1 MKSSTAPNAGFWSW
15 LRNSPSRP
23 NDLPINPLL
32 TLRLEPFG
40 REHCGK
46 TALQSCLSRGPL
58 LGAQDSGLELTAADP
73 RVLNQWVRQAL
84 ERYRDLQVRGL
95 TSTPTPAIT
104 EYVLCEAD
112 EPRATLQWKDG
123 VGQLLSHPT
132 PDSPE
137 DIQVRWSEMID
148 QLSQADILAALVN
161 CPPAGACADLA
172 RFEQELQLQA
182 AYLREALKRRPAARP
197 AALAVVINK
206 IDPCFASAKEAREAL
221 TDERLR
227 TALARLV
234 RLAEGST
241 KVGMAAIIPVSAFGF
256 GTTVSAAASG
266 TGRDAVPASKGASPL
281 SEGETEWLL
290 KPDTTPQPFNLTGLV
305 WWCLMAGLLL
315 QPADERQE
323 ELARLARMLAG
334 DLESMDAWI
343 VPLRC
348 KESPTV

>member
-1 MKSSTAPNAGFWSW
+1 MKPTTAPNPGFWNW
-15 LRNSPSRP
+15 LRTTPGRPGELPGSP
-23 NDLPINPLL
+23 LV
-32 TLRLEPFG
+32 TLRLEPFC
-40 REHCGK
+40 REHGGK

-95 TSTPTPAIT
+95 TSTPTPAVT

-137 DIQVRWSEMID
+137 DVQVRWSEMID
-148 QLSQADILAALVN
+148 HLAQADILAALVN
-161 CPPAGACADLA
+161 CPPAGASADLA

-197 AALAVVINK
+197 AALALVINK
-206 IDPCFASAKEAREAL
+206 IDTCFASAREARDAL

-256 GTTVSAAASG
+256 GTTVSAAASSN
-266 TGRDAVPASKGASPL
+266 GRDPVSTTRGASPL

-290 KPDTTPQPFNLTGLV
+290 KPDTTPQPFNLTGMV

-315 QPADERQE
+315 QPADGRQQ
-323 ELARLARMLAG
+323 ELARLARMLAD
-334 DLESMDAWI
+334 DLESMDAWF

-348 KESPTV
+348 KEPPTV